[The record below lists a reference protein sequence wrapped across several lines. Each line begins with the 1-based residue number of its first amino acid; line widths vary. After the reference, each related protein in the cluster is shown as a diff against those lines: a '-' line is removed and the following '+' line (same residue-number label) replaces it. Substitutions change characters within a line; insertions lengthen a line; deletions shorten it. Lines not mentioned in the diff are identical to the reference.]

1 MIYFRQ
7 RSGQLRRY
15 DGAIIPV
22 DPANRDYAEFLA
34 AVAADPSCVAD
45 EPAPPL
51 TETAC
56 IAAIQAVLDRHAQ
69 AWGYDSIFTG
79 STYAVSRK
87 PKWRAEGQALAD
99 WRDDVWDKGYEIM
112 AEVQAGRRSITSIP
126 DLLALL
132 PAAPDRPSA

>member
-34 AVAADPSCVAD
+34 AVADDPACVAD

-51 TETAC
+51 TDAAC
-56 IAAIQAVLDRHAQ
+56 IAAIQERLDAVAQ
-69 AWGYDSIFTG
+69 AWGYDDLRAAATYDGDDDRVFAAEAKALKQWRS
-79 STYAVSRK
+79 ST
-87 PKWRAEGQALAD
+87 WRA
-99 WRDDVWDKGYEIM
+99 GYRIL
-112 AEVQAGRRSITSIP
+112 AEVQAGRRAITSLP
-126 DLLALL
+126 ELLALL